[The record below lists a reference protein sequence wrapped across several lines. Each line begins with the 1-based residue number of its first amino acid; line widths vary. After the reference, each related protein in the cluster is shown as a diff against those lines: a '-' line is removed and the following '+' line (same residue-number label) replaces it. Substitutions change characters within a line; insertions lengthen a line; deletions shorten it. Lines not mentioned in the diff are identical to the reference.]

1 MEANNM
7 KIQNIN
13 KKLSAMLISLIGIIM
28 ISGGIYIYKGT
39 LRFVIYMMQIPDTH
53 FTNKILFAGIT
64 IFISSFALILYL
76 IMGGSK
82 LINKGIET
90 YKEAMQ

>member
-1 MEANNM
+1 M

-13 KKLSAMLISLIGIIM
+13 KKLTAMIISLIGIIM
-28 ISGGIYIYKGT
+28 ISGGTYIYKGT
-39 LRFVIYMMQIPDTH
+39 LRFILYMLQIPDAL

-76 IMGGSK
+76 IMGGIK
-82 LINKGIET
+82 LINKGIDL
-90 YKEAMQ
+90 YKEATKQ